1 MRVKRSNLAFP
12 NEIAT
17 HLSGARNDR
26 MGKGVH
32 SLNRNL
38 GPIKKDLITLKRCDK
53 DNHCLILCPRSS
65 TVELLICNQRVGGSN
80 PSVGSRVFSC
90 RVTIETEWNCQQMR
104 PLDTSPDAEKV
115 QIEIFQRMEPEK
127 RLQSAALLSE
137 TCHILLAEGIRKRHP
152 NYNEEQIRL
161 AVIRCLLPEDLFL
174 QAYPSA
180 SDILP

>member
-1 MRVKRSNLAFP
+1 
-12 NEIAT
+12 
-17 HLSGARNDR
+17 
-26 MGKGVH
+26 
-32 SLNRNL
+32 
-38 GPIKKDLITLKRCDK
+38 
-53 DNHCLILCPRSS
+53 
-65 TVELLICNQRVGGSN
+65 
-80 PSVGSRVFSC
+80 
-90 RVTIETEWNCQQMR
+90 MR

-115 QIEIFQRMEPEK
+115 QIEIFQSMEPEK